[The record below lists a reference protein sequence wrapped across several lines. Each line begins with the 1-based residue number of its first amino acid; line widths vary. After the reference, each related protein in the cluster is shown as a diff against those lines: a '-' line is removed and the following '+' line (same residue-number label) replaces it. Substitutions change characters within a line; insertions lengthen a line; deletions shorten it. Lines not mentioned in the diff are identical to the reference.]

1 MFIGSQRDEN
11 LFIVRLSFTAFLFRR
26 VASIMSDALTTAAY
40 NNEIDVVRSILER
53 TPALLNE
60 KNSVSFITVKQN
72 PFVF

>member
-1 MFIGSQRDEN
+1 
-11 LFIVRLSFTAFLFRR
+11 
-26 VASIMSDALTTAAY
+26 MSDALTAAAY

-60 KNSVSFITVKQN
+60 KDEVSFITVKQN

>member
-26 VASIMSDALTTAAY
+26 VASIMSDALTEAAC
-40 NNEIDVVRSILER
+40 NNEIDVVRSILKD
-53 TPALLNE
+53 TPARVNG
-60 KNSVSFITVKQN
+60 KDGVSFITVKQN